1 MPSDAPRRS
10 PENSTT
16 LRSRERL
23 RRKYRP
29 RGVRILFVGEAP
41 PASGRFFYQADSGLY
56 RAIRDTFVAALPWLR
71 STNAE
76 FLDSF
81 RALGCYLVDLCGK
94 PVDRMEP
101 HLRHSTCQVGEAFL
115 ARKLYELRPKIV
127 ITVVQS
133 IGSNVRRAERSAKWS
148 GLHVELPYPG
158 RWHRFRSIFHRKLIP
173 LLRRA
178 LAKRHNRRGA
188 HNSLATAASSGK

>member
-1 MPSDAPRRS
+1 MPSSYLPGRTRKKA
-10 PENSTT
+10 TT
-16 LRSRERL
+16 SKSRERL

-29 RGVRILFVGEAP
+29 KCVNILFVGEAA

-56 RAIRDTFVAALPWLR
+56 RAIRDTFVAALSLPR
-71 STNAE
+71 AADAE

-81 RALGCYLVDLCGK
+81 RALGCYLVDLCGT

-101 HLRHSTCQVGEAFL
+101 HLRRSTCQGGEAL
-115 ARKLYELRPKIV
+115 LVRRLRELRPKIV

-133 IGSNVRRAERSAKWS
+133 IGRNVRRAEKSARWS

-158 RWHRFRSIFHRKLIP
+158 RWHRFRLVFRRKLIAV
-173 LLRRA
+173 LRSA
-178 LAKRHNRRGA
+178 L
-188 HNSLATAASSGK
+188 